1 MINLTSKG
9 LTHIPL
15 LEGEETAKEVILKG
29 NLISK
34 VENLVSLPNLE
45 KLNLSC
51 NRINDIS
58 GLFQIK
64 TLEMLKFLDLSNNL
78 IDKICGF
85 DYLPNIETLNLA
97 ENKISKIEGLEN
109 LWSLWFLNLKNN
121 CMISTLENLPVA
133 LEDLDLTNN
142 KVSKVENS
150 TILSLS
156 LKKLNLTKN

>member
-15 LEGEETAKEVILKG
+15 LEGEESAKEVILKS

-58 GLFQIK
+58 GLSQIK
-64 TLEMLKFLDLSNNL
+64 TLELLKFLDLSNNQ

-85 DYLPNIETLNLA
+85 DFLLNIETLNLA

-109 LWSLWFLNLKNN
+109 L
-121 CMISTLENLPVA
+121 
-133 LEDLDLTNN
+133 
-142 KVSKVENS
+142 
-150 TILSLS
+150 
-156 LKKLNLTKN
+156 